1 MRTKQQLTMFAVIFA
16 SLLLTGSAFAN
27 TVNMKYLGQHG
38 QIGSYDFSINGS
50 STTTVLIC
58 DAFDNRIGKGETW
71 QATKSVLLS
80 ATGLFGSGGSLDYRA
95 AGLIYKSM
103 LMGTTKP
110 LAGQWAI
117 WALFSANAASNPE
130 FVASG
135 GSVVEATY
143 LALAA
148 IDPNSA
154 YKGLWLYTPIAGTQG
169 NHGLPQEFIGF
180 SAVPEP
186 GTLTLMGTGLIC
198 LAGALRR
205 KLARS

>member
-1 MRTKQQLTMFAVIFA
+1 MRTKRQLTMFAVVFA

-27 TVNMKYLGQHG
+27 TVSMKYLGQHG
-38 QIGSYDFSINGS
+38 QIGSYDFSIGGS
-50 STTTVLIC
+50 SITTVLIC

-71 QATKSVLLS
+71 QATKSPLLM

-154 YKGLWLYTPIAGTQG
+154 YKYLWLYTPIAGTQG

-180 SAVPEP
+180 APTPEP

>member
-71 QATKSVLLS
+71 QAVVSPLLT

-103 LMGTTKP
+103 LMGATKP

-154 YKGLWLYTPIAGTQG
+154 YAGLLLYTPIAGTQG